1 MYIRNSPV
9 GATYCKT
16 TPFRSAIRL
25 LSTKRPLLT
34 QLFIDRLD
42 VAETHTIA
50 TAVLI
55 VCIKKCKFPLWF
67 SENLKHYIRKRT
79 TSVGV
84 LRNVG
89 LITITTNFPQIVGLL
104 TQPYSVVNSTY
115 LKVPIITSSQIRCI
129 FGNMCLLSG
138 KTTEIPLN
146 LRLMETV

>member
-1 MYIRNSPV
+1 V

-16 TPFRSAIRL
+16 TPFPSAIHL

-34 QLFIDRLD
+34 QLFVNRLD
-42 VAETHTIA
+42 VAETHAIA
-50 TAVLI
+50 TAVPI
-55 VCIKKCKFPLWF
+55 VCIKKCKFLLWF
-67 SENLKHYIRKRT
+67 SENLKHYIKKRT

-104 TQPYSVVNSTY
+104 KQPYSVINSTD
-115 LKVPIITSSQIRCI
+115 LKVPIITSRQIRCI

-138 KTTEIPLN
+138 KTTKIPLN
-146 LRLMETV
+146 LRLIETV